1 MCPYALKLSQFLHH
15 HPPEPGGQGGMGV
28 VRQGLLLPNPGQIQ
42 NSTLAGGRQA
52 RNSSGKGWQTAR
64 WGRDRQEIRFKKKKK
79 KDALVFCRNSQV
91 ANSAH
96 TGCSIQPHGGAVRTQ
111 AFSRRGDPRVQA
123 FLAVCAGLVA
133 LISGF
138 HRGCPEPLGSMG
150 LPTPVSWGLS
160 LTNIPWRF

>member
-79 KDALVFCRNSQV
+79 KMPLCFAETLRLQILL
-91 ANSAH
+91 
-96 TGCSIQPHGGAVRTQ
+96 T
-111 AFSRRGDPRVQA
+111 
-123 FLAVCAGLVA
+123 LVA
-133 LISGF
+133 LF
-138 HRGCPEPLGSMG
+138 
-150 LPTPVSWGLS
+150 S
-160 LTNIPWRF
+160 LMVAL